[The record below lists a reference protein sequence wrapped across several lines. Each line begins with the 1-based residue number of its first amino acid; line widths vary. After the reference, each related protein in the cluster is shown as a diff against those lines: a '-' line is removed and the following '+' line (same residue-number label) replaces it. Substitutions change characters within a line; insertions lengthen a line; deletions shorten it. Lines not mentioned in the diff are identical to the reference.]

1 MVKPPGRVQGADCPG
16 NHLGF
21 SPLSTSRVVRGLGA
35 RSGRELDHPHLRKLF
50 IRHLFFLVNLVH
62 LVAIGLIEVGD
73 RLTLKFFRGVRHLLK
88 RQKSM
93 KFMQIKWQTLRHTWA
108 GVMRACLDIGGEALG
123 DKAALSTTASA
134 LLVLDD
140 RKPDSQRLNET
151 SDKLERR
158 GATMPSRWNVAES

>member
-1 MVKPPGRVQGADCPG
+1 MVKPSCRVQGADCPG

-35 RSGRELDHPHLRKLF
+35 RSGRELDHPYLRKHF

-73 RLTLKFFRGVRHLLK
+73 RLTLKFHRGVCHLLK
-88 RQKSM
+88 RQESM
-93 KFMQIKWQTLRHTWA
+93 KFMRNQWQILRHTWA
-108 GVMRACLDIGGEALG
+108 GAIRACLDIGGEALG

-134 LLVLDD
+134 L
-140 RKPDSQRLNET
+140 
-151 SDKLERR
+151 
-158 GATMPSRWNVAES
+158 